1 MKKSTIAI
9 SIGDPR
15 GIGPEVTLKAL
26 RVLRENRWDA
36 ANLVVYGDR
45 KVLDVIVRRHIV
57 PPGAATR
64 VSLVDLGSF
73 KGPLRAGEGGR
84 AALEYLDAAIA
95 DAISGKI
102 GAIVTAPLSKE
113 AVRASHR
120 DFTGQTE
127 YLGRAFGVKGPVMM
141 MLGGGLRV
149 ALVTTHCA
157 LKDVPRLVTVE
168 TVFHTI
174 LTFDRAL
181 RRHFKIRRPRIVTCG
196 LNPHPA
202 EDAPWTRSD
211 RETVAPAVRL
221 AGRHG
226 VECAGPVAGDTAF
239 HRALSGEFDAVVAM
253 YHDQGLAPL
262 KTLAF
267 ETAVN
272 VTLGLPIVRT
282 SPGHGTAFDIA
293 GTGRADP
300 RAMVEAVKCA
310 ARMLEAGRRNRAG
323 TRRFVQKGGNAVF
336 PQSRKDANE
345 SQKFA

>member
-9 SIGDPR
+9 SIGDPC
-15 GIGPEVTLKAL
+15 GIGPEVTLRAL
-26 RVLRENRWDA
+26 KVLRENRWDA

-45 KVLDVIVRRHIV
+45 EVLDVVVRRHIV

-64 VSLVDLGSF
+64 VSLVDLKSF
-73 KGPLRAGEGGR
+73 KGPPRARACREGGR

-95 DAISGKI
+95 DAVSGKI
-102 GAIVTAPLSKE
+102 DAVVTAPLSKE
-113 AVRASHR
+113 AARASHH

-168 TVFHTI
+168 TVLHTI

-181 RRHFKIRRPRIVTCG
+181 RQYFRIRRPRIVTCG

-282 SPGHGTAFDIA
+282 SPGHGTAFDVA

-300 RAMVEAVKCA
+300 GAMVEAVKCA
-310 ARMLEAGRRNRAG
+310 ARMLEAGRRNRTGA
-323 TRRFVQKGGNAVF
+323 RRFARKGGNAV
-336 PQSRKDANE
+336 SSIKKGRK
-345 SQKFA
+345 